1 MKTDNDYR
9 ILCEQLWAKLPPPLP
24 GDRIQELYGD
34 VIDSMVNQAV
44 EELSRPPVADF
55 VVSVLRD
62 AGSRALKL
70 VSHAAD
76 IVAEA
81 FPAVPGTGMQPAF
94 VMRSVGARSQP
105 SAPAVRVEASRDCGS
120 ARLRVLVETEDSSE
134 TVRVRLEGGDD
145 GCAIPFELTMIDEGK
160 SEVLLDARRFDSGEA
175 ILRDVEPGTYQLR
188 VETADAESFLV
199 LRIEAPE
206 R

>member
-1 MKTDNDYR
+1 MKTDTDYR

-34 VIDSMVNQAV
+34 VIDNMVNQAV
-44 EELSRPPVADF
+44 EELSRPSVADF

-105 SAPAVRVEASRDCGS
+105 SAPAVRIEASRDCGS

-145 GCAIPFELTMIDEGK
+145 GCAIDEGK
-160 SEVLLDARRFDSGEA
+160 SEVLLDAKRFDSGEA

-188 VETADAESFLV
+188 VETADAESSLV